1 MPYHTKNKKKKNSKK
16 KNAIAMNKK
25 QKLKVK

>member
-1 MPYHTKNKKKKNSKK
+1 MPYHTKKKNKKNSKK